1 MKNNKKGFTLTEI
14 IAVILVIALIL
25 LVAIPAIYSHVR
37 KGREKINE
45 SNMTALE
52 LAAREYYSENRGD
65 KMDNIIIVII
75 AYVIIAILLVSIA
88 LLYIKRKRLKEYR
101 NTLELLDKKKNEI
114 GSAPVVSEL
123 AKLETIVK
131 NDKIEEKYKKWF
143 NTFENIKNNNINKIN
158 DMIIDLDSLLDRR
171 EINNFN
177 LEIAKT
183 ELEIYK
189 ARQATDTLLDE
200 IKEIN
205 LSEEK
210 YRKIITKLKTRYREL
225 NDKFNNTKDE
235 YEQIATPIELQFE
248 NIEKLFQDFEYY
260 MEQNDYQEVYHI
272 VKGIDI
278 MIDHMGIVV
287 EEVPDLVLLANR
299 VIPKKIEQIT
309 EEYKDL
315 KNKKFP
321 LKHLKI
327 EYNVEESPKNVNKIL
342 DRIKVLNLE
351 NCMFELKTMLE
362 YLDSLF
368 DEFELERQSKKEYE
382 DSKDVFEKKLEK
394 TTEVVNN
401 IYLQMDDIKSMYDL
415 TDNDV
420 KTIDV
425 VNIKTN
431 EINEEYKNL
440 IKSAPRKRTPYSQL
454 AKDIQ
459 GYISRLK
466 EVEDE
471 LDVALKNLG
480 NLYDDEVRAREQLD
494 EIQELLKQAKA
505 RIRSYKLPIISDN
518 YFVELQ
524 EANES
529 ILEIIKELE
538 RKPIVI
544 KTLNTRVDTSRDLV
558 LKLYNTTNEMIKTA
572 KLAEYSI
579 VYGNRYRSKNINVDS
594 GLNQA
599 QMLFYKGNYKKS
611 LDVSVSTIERIDSD
625 IRRKVTEL
633 YEKSK

>member
-1 MKNNKKGFTLTEI
+1 M
-14 IAVILVIALIL
+14 
-25 LVAIPAIYSHVR
+25 
-37 KGREKINE
+37 
-45 SNMTALE
+45 
-52 LAAREYYSENRGD
+52 ENIG
-65 KMDNIIIVII
+65 IVIVV
-75 AYVIIAILLVSIA
+75 YVLIAILLILIA
-88 LLYIKRKRLKEYR
+88 LTYVKRKRIKDYKAE
-101 NTLELLDKKKNEI
+101 LEVLDKEKNEI
-114 GSAPVVSEL
+114 ESAPVISEL

-143 NTFENIKNNNINKIN
+143 NAFENIKNNDITRIN
-158 DMIIDLDSLLDRR
+158 DMIINLDSLL
-171 EINNFN
+171 EQKQIKNYTIS
-177 LEIAKT
+177 LAKT
-183 ELEIYK
+183 ELAIYK
-189 ARQATDTLLDE
+189 ARQATDKLLEE

-210 YRKIITKLKTRYREL
+210 YRKIITKLKTKYREL
-225 NDKFNNTKDE
+225 NDKFNNNKNE
-235 YEQIATPIELQFE
+235 YEQISNPIELQLE

-278 MIDHMGIVV
+278 LIDHMGIVID
-287 EEVPDLVLLANR
+287 EVPDLVLLANR
-299 VIPKKIEQIT
+299 LIPKKIEQIT
-309 EEYKDL
+309 EVYEDMKS
-315 KNKKFP
+315 KKFP

-327 EYNVEESPKNVNKIL
+327 EYNVEESLKNVNKIL

-368 DEFELERQSKKEYE
+368 DEFELEKQAKKDYEESKEIF
-382 DSKDVFEKKLEK
+382 DKKLEK

-401 IYLQMDDIKSMYDL
+401 IYAQMDDIKSMYDL

-420 KTIDV
+420 KSIDT
-425 VNIKTN
+425 VNEKTT
-431 EINEEYKNL
+431 EINNEYKAMT
-440 IKSAPRKRTPYSQL
+440 KSASRKKTPYTELSKKI
-454 AKDIQ
+454 KDF
-459 GYISRLK
+459 ISRLK
-466 EVEDE
+466 VVEDE
-471 LDVALKNLG
+471 LDISLKNLG
-480 NLYDDEVRAREQLD
+480 HLYDDEQRAREQLD
-494 EIQELLKQAKA
+494 EIQELLKQSKA
-505 RIRSYKLPIISDN
+505 RIRSYKLPIITDN

-558 LKLYNTTNEMIKTA
+558 LKLFNTTNEMVRTA

-579 VYGNRYRSKNINVDS
+579 VYGNRYRSKNINIDS

-599 QMLFYKGNYKKS
+599 QMFYYKGNYKKA
-611 LDVSVSTIERIDSD
+611 LDVSVATIERVDSN
-625 IRRKVTEL
+625 IKKKVNEL
-633 YEKSK
+633 YERNK

>member
-1 MKNNKKGFTLTEI
+1 
-14 IAVILVIALIL
+14 
-25 LVAIPAIYSHVR
+25 
-37 KGREKINE
+37 
-45 SNMTALE
+45 
-52 LAAREYYSENRGD
+52 
-65 KMDNIIIVII
+65 MDNIIIVII

-327 EYNVEESPKNVNKIL
+327 EYNVEESLKNVNKIL

>member
-1 MKNNKKGFTLTEI
+1 
-14 IAVILVIALIL
+14 
-25 LVAIPAIYSHVR
+25 
-37 KGREKINE
+37 
-45 SNMTALE
+45 
-52 LAAREYYSENRGD
+52 
-65 KMDNIIIVII
+65 MDNLTIVII
-75 AYVIIAILLVSIA
+75 AYLIIAILLILIA
-88 LLYIKRKRLKEYR
+88 LAYIKKRKIKIYKKE
-101 NTLELLDKKKNEI
+101 LEILDKEKNKIE
-114 GSAPVVSEL
+114 SAPVVSEL

-131 NDKIEEKYKKWF
+131 NDKIEEKYKKWYD
-143 NTFENIKNNNINKIN
+143 TFEEIKNEDIPKIN
-158 DMIIDLDSLLDRR
+158 DMIIDLDSLL
-171 EINNFN
+171 EKKEVKNYVIKV
-177 LEIAKT
+177 AKT
-183 ELEIYK
+183 ELAIYK
-189 ARQATDTLLDE
+189 AKQATDTLLDE

-210 YRKIITKLKTRYREL
+210 YRKIITKLKTKYRDLSDE
-225 NDKFNNTKDE
+225 FNKNKKD

-278 MIDHMGIVV
+278 MIDHMEIVIK
-287 EEVPDLVLLANR
+287 EVPDLVLLANR
-299 VIPKKIEQIT
+299 LIPKKIEQIT
-309 EEYKDL
+309 EEYSEMKS
-315 KNKKFP
+315 KKFP

-327 EYNVEESPKNVNKIL
+327 EYNVEESLKNVNKIL

-362 YLDSLF
+362 YLDSLL
-368 DEFELERQSKKEYE
+368 DEFEIEKQAKKDYE
-382 DSKDVFEKKLEK
+382 ETKEKFDKKLEK
-394 TTEVVNN
+394 TTEEVNN

-415 TDNDV
+415 TDKDI

-425 VNIKTN
+425 VNEKTKTL
-431 EINEEYKNL
+431 NEEYKTMIKGATRKKIPYTELLKNINDYLLNL
-440 IKSAPRKRTPYSQL
+440 KNI
-454 AKDIQ
+454 
-459 GYISRLK
+459 
-466 EVEDE
+466 EDE

-480 NLYDDEVRAREQLD
+480 NLYDDEQRAREQLD
-494 EIQELLKQAKA
+494 EIQELLKQSKA
-505 RIRSYKLPIISDN
+505 RIRCYKLPIISDK

-558 LKLYNTTNEMIKTA
+558 LKLYNTTSEMIKTA

-579 VYGNRYRSKNINVDS
+579 VYGNRYRSKNMNIDS

-599 QMLFYKGNYKKS
+599 QMLYYKGNYKKA
-611 LDVSVSTIERIDSD
+611 LEVSVNTIERVDSD
-625 IRRKVTEL
+625 IRRKVNEI
-633 YEKSK
+633 YEKNK

>member
-1 MKNNKKGFTLTEI
+1 
-14 IAVILVIALIL
+14 
-25 LVAIPAIYSHVR
+25 
-37 KGREKINE
+37 
-45 SNMTALE
+45 
-52 LAAREYYSENRGD
+52 
-65 KMDNIIIVII
+65 MDNIVLVVI
-75 AYVIIAILLVSIA
+75 AYVVIAIVLILVA
-88 LLYIKRKRLKEYR
+88 LLYIKKRRMKEYR
-101 NTLELLDKKKNEI
+101 KELELLDKKKNEI
-114 GSAPVVSEL
+114 ESAPVVSEL

-143 NTFENIKNNNINKIN
+143 NTFEDIKNNEIPKIN
-158 DMIIDLDSLLDRR
+158 DMIIDLDTLL
-171 EINNFN
+171 ESNNIKEYN
-177 LEIAKT
+177 LKLAKT
-183 ELEIYK
+183 ELEIYIAK
-189 ARQATDTLLDE
+189 QSTDTLLDE

-225 NDKFNNTKDE
+225 NDTFTNNKSE
-235 YEQIATPIELQFE
+235 YEQIANPIELQFE

-278 MIDHMGIVV
+278 MIDHMGIII

-299 VIPKKIEQIT
+299 LIPKKIEQIT
-309 EEYKDL
+309 EEYQDMKT
-315 KNKKFP
+315 KKYP

-327 EYNVEESPKNVNKIL
+327 EYNVEESLKNVNKIL

-368 DEFELERQSKKEYE
+368 DEFEIEKQSKKEYE
-382 DSKDVFEKKLEK
+382 DSKDIFEKKLEK
-394 TTEVVNN
+394 TTEVVKD
-401 IYLQMDDIKSMYDL
+401 IYAQMDDIKNMYDL

-420 KTIDV
+420 KTIDT
-425 VNIKTN
+425 VNEKTN
-431 EINEEYKNL
+431 ALNEEYKAL
-440 IKSAPRKRTPYSQL
+440 LKSAPRKKTPYSEL
-454 AKDIQ
+454 SKNIEDFLT
-459 GYISRLK
+459 RLK
-466 EVEDE
+466 DVEEE
-471 LDVALKNLG
+471 LDIALKNLG

-505 RIRSYKLPIISDN
+505 RIRSYKLPIVSDN

-544 KTLNTRVDTSRDLV
+544 RTLNTRVDTSRDLV

-579 VYGNRYRSKNINVDS
+579 VYGNRYRSKNLNIDS

-599 QMLFYKGNYKKS
+599 QMLFYKGNYRKS
-611 LDVSVSTIERIDSD
+611 LDVSITTIERIDGD
-625 IRRKVTEL
+625 IRRKVNEL
-633 YEKSK
+633 YEKNK